1 MLARRGENLGWKFLL
16 PRTLPVAIV
25 DESDQQSGKGAMMEK
40 RKILTSH
47 GALAALASERIVVGR
62 FVSLADAV
70 RDHEGRTSAL
80 PFGRRPHDEALYE
93 RLRRVG

>member
-1 MLARRGENLGWKFLL
+1 
-16 PRTLPVAIV
+16 
-25 DESDQQSGKGAMMEK
+25 MEK

-47 GALAALASERIVVGR
+47 GALAALASERIVVGQ

-80 PFGRRPHDEALYE
+80 PFGRRSHDEALYE
-93 RLRRVG
+93 RLRRVGDTRKARPGH